1 MSYDRIYVCRELDQS
16 TWMEQR
22 QMEKQGRSEEF
33 EAESDYLYQKGDF
46 VELVAGGNFMFGELY
61 LFVKPE
67 DANRFYEVDFAGRE
81 SIVDDKPCG
90 FQEVSLY
97 RSGKLIATKAQTSPS
112 GQAVS
117 AGNEQNEIEPAS
129 ADTTVESDGIE
140 LSDFE

>member
-97 RSGKLIATKAQTSPS
+97 RSGKLIATKSQQPLDDPQVVI
-112 GQAVS
+112 GL
-117 AGNEQNEIEPAS
+117 EQSKEEVPS
-129 ADTTVESDGIE
+129 ADTAFEGDGSDLLE
-140 LSDFE
+140 AE